1 MAVSPPLTGP
11 PGAPPRNT
19 SLTAPLQDTPIQ
31 NLAPQL
37 SGSEDLNLL
46 YAWREPFTPKRLMPA
61 AVGSVLFH
69 VVVLI
74 AVILLP
80 EQEFTSRPATIIH
93 PELRRTILEMPRDF
107 EPTQKDPN
115 QGKISHELD
124 VRSMQSAPEPQA
136 PRFHPPTPPP
146 GPVAQ
151 AVTPQVQLPA
161 IETPKLEPPK
171 IDVPAATPAEIAVAP
186 KATPPPAEKPKLA
199 FEDVGPGPAR
209 STSNPDRSIPTP
221 KELVPDLLHNKSTS
235 SGGGGTIVGDLG
247 DYSLANPNSVH
258 APSPGDIKS
267 SMQLLSDP
275 KGIDFKPYMIQVLMA
290 VRRNWLAILPESA
303 RSGRRGRVIV
313 QFAID
318 RTGGVPKLVIAEGAG
333 ADALDRAAVAAI
345 SASVPLPPLPAEFKG
360 DQIRLQF
367 AFSYNMPAH

>member
-11 PGAPPRNT
+11 PGTPPQIT
-19 SLTAPLQDTPIQ
+19 PLPDTPLR
-31 NLAPQL
+31 NLDPQL
-37 SGSEDLNLL
+37 NGEDLNLL
-46 YAWREPFTPKRLMPA
+46 QAWREPLTPKRLMPSA
-61 AVGSVLFH
+61 IGSILFH

-80 EQEFTSRPATIIH
+80 EQGFTARPATIIH
-93 PELRRTILEMPRDF
+93 PDLHRTVMLEMPRNF

-115 QGKISHELD
+115 QGKVSHELD

-151 AVTPQVQLPA
+151 AQVVQPVQLPA

-171 IDVPAATPAEIAVAP
+171 IDVPAETPAVVAVAP
-186 KATPPPAEKPKLA
+186 KATPPPPEKPKLA
-199 FEDVGPGPAR
+199 FEDVGSGPAR
-209 STSNPDRSIPTP
+209 STANPDRTIPTP
-221 KELVPDLLHNKSTS
+221 KELADPLRNKPSA

-247 DYSLANPNSVH
+247 DYSLANPNAVH
-258 APSPGDIKS
+258 APSPGDVKS

-303 RSGRRGRVIV
+303 RAGRRGRVIV

-318 RTGGVPKLVIAEGAG
+318 RSGGVPKLVIAEGAG

-345 SASVPLPPLPAEFKG
+345 SASVPLPPLPADFKG

-367 AFSYNMPAH
+367 AFSYNMPTH

>member
-1 MAVSPPLTGP
+1 MAVSPTFTGP
-11 PGAPPRNT
+11 PGTPPHNT
-19 SLTAPLQDTPIQ
+19 PPDTPP
-31 NLAPQL
+31 NHLAPQL
-37 SGSEDLNLL
+37 NSSEDLNLL
-46 YAWREPFTPKRLMPA
+46 KAWREPLTPKRLMPA
-61 AVGSVLFH
+61 AIGSILFH

-80 EQEFTSRPATIIH
+80 EQEFTARPATIIH
-93 PELRRTILEMPRDF
+93 PEFRRTILEMPRDF

-115 QGKISHELD
+115 QGKVSHELD

-151 AVTPQVQLPA
+151 AQAQPVQLPA

-171 IDVPAATPAEIAVAP
+171 IDVPAALPAINAVAP
-186 KATPPPAEKPKLA
+186 NAAPPPPEKPKLA
-199 FEDVGPGPAR
+199 FEDVGAGPAR
-209 STSNPDRSIPTP
+209 TTTNPDRSIPTP
-221 KELVPDLLHNKSTS
+221 KELADPLHNKPTS

-303 RSGRRGRVIV
+303 RAGRRGRVIV

-345 SASVPLPPLPAEFKG
+345 SASVPLPPLPTEFKG

>member
-11 PGAPPRNT
+11 PGTPPQNT
-19 SLTAPLQDTPIQ
+19 PLHDAPLR
-31 NLAPQL
+31 NLDPQL
-37 SGSEDLNLL
+37 NSEDLNLL
-46 YAWREPFTPKRLMPA
+46 QAWREPLTPKRLMPA
-61 AVGSVLFH
+61 AIGSILFH
-69 VVVLI
+69 VLVLI

-80 EQEFTSRPATIIH
+80 EQGFTPRSATVIRPEF
-93 PELRRTILEMPRDF
+93 RRTILAMPRDF

-115 QGKISHELD
+115 QGKVSHELD

-146 GPVAQ
+146 GPVVQAQ
-151 AVTPQVQLPA
+151 VQPVQLPA
-161 IETPKLEPPK
+161 IETPKVEPPK
-171 IDVPAATPAEIAVAP
+171 IDVPTPTPAEIAVAP
-186 KATPPPAEKPKLA
+186 KATPPPPERPKLA
-199 FEDVGPGPAR
+199 FEDVGSGPAR
-209 STSNPDRSIPTP
+209 STSNPDRTIPTP
-221 KELVPDLLHNKSTS
+221 KEAVPDPLHNKPTA

-247 DYSLANPNSVH
+247 DYSPASPNSVH

-303 RSGRRGRVIV
+303 RAGRRGRVIV

-318 RTGGVPKLVIAEGAG
+318 RSGGVPKLVIAEGAG

-367 AFSYNMPAH
+367 AFSYNMPTH

>member
-1 MAVSPPLTGP
+1 MAVSPTFTGP
-11 PGAPPRNT
+11 PGTPPRDAPVQNT
-19 SLTAPLQDTPIQ
+19 PLQ
-31 NLAPQL
+31 NE
-37 SGSEDLNLL
+37 GEDLNLL
-46 YAWREPFTPKRLMPA
+46 QAWREPLTPRRLMPA

-80 EQEFTSRPATIIH
+80 EQAFTPRPATIIH
-93 PELRRTILEMPRDF
+93 PDFGRTVMLEMPRDF

-115 QGKISHELD
+115 QGKVSHQLD

-151 AVTPQVQLPA
+151 AAAPVLLPA
-161 IETPKLEPPK
+161 IETPKLEAPK
-171 IDVPAATPAEIAVAP
+171 IDVPAATPAIIAVAP
-186 KATPPPAEKPKLA
+186 KAAPPPPERPKLA

-209 STSNPDRSIPTP
+209 TTGSDRTIPTP
-221 KELVPDLLHNKSTS
+221 KELVPDPLHKPTQ

-247 DYSLANPNSVH
+247 DYSRANPNSVH

-303 RSGRRGRVIV
+303 RAGRRGRVIV

-318 RTGGVPKLVIAEGAG
+318 RSGGVPKLVIAEGAG

-345 SASVPLPPLPAEFKG
+345 SASVPLPPLPADFKG

-367 AFSYNMPAH
+367 AFSYNMPAQ

>member
-11 PGAPPRNT
+11 PGAPPQNT
-19 SLTAPLQDTPIQ
+19 PLNAPLKESPIN

-37 SGSEDLNLL
+37 NGEDLNLL
-46 YAWREPFTPKRLMPA
+46 QAWREPLTPRRLMPSA
-61 AVGSVLFH
+61 IGSILFH

-93 PELRRTILEMPRDF
+93 PDIRTVMLEMPRNF

-115 QGKISHELD
+115 QGKVSHELD
-124 VRSMQSAPEPQA
+124 VRSMQSAPQAQA

-146 GPVAQ
+146 GPVARAQ
-151 AVTPQVQLPA
+151 PQPVELPA

-171 IDVPAATPAEIAVAP
+171 IDVPAATPDVVAVAP
-186 KATPPPAEKPKLA
+186 KATPPPPEKPKLT
-199 FEDVGPGPAR
+199 FEDAGSGPAR
-209 STSNPDRSIPTP
+209 TTTNPDRSIPTP
-221 KELVPDLLHNKSTS
+221 KELVPDPLHNKPTS

>member
-1 MAVSPPLTGP
+1 MAVSPTFTGP
-11 PGAPPRNT
+11 PGTPPKN
-19 SLTAPLQDTPIQ
+19 APLQDTPIR

-37 SGSEDLNLL
+37 NGEDLNLL
-46 YAWREPFTPKRLMPA
+46 QAWREPLTPKRLMTPA
-61 AVGSVLFH
+61 IGSILFH

-80 EQEFTSRPATIIH
+80 EQEFTSRSATIIH
-93 PELRRTILEMPRDF
+93 PDFHRTVMLEMPRDF

-115 QGKISHELD
+115 QGKVSHELD
-124 VRSMQSAPEPQA
+124 VRSMRSAAEPQA

-151 AVTPQVQLPA
+151 AQPQPVQLPA

-171 IDVPAATPAEIAVAP
+171 IDVPAATPEVIAVAP
-186 KATPPPAEKPKLA
+186 KATPPPPEKPKLA
-199 FEDVGPGPAR
+199 FEDVGSGPAR
-209 STSNPDRSIPTP
+209 TTTNPDRSIPTP
-221 KELVPDLLHNKSTS
+221 KEAADALRNKPTS

-345 SASVPLPPLPAEFKG
+345 SASVPLPPLPTEFKG

-367 AFSYNMPAH
+367 AFSYNMPTH